1 MAKRDNKE
9 IKEAI
14 KIVNEMSMDKKE
26 RELYEARLKGEFNY
40 NTAIYVAKEE
50 GKEEGEKKK
59 QIEIAKKMLS
69 KKMPIEEIIEI
80 TGLSKNDIEETK
92 TKPKTISPYKKY

>member
-1 MAKRDNKE
+1 MNKL
-9 IKEAI
+9 K
-14 KIVNEMSMDKKE
+14 
-26 RELYEARLKGEFNY
+26 ELYETRLKEEFNY

-50 GKEEGEKKK
+50 GKKGKEKTNS
-59 QIEIAKKMLS
+59 QESVI